1 MRILLINSMSGVGS
15 TGRIVDG
22 IADIL
27 LAKGHEAIIAYGY
40 GNAVHSHARRF
51 GYNSEQF
58 IHKCLSHAFD
68 MQGYGSLFATK
79 NLIDYIKEFKPD
91 IINIHTIHGNYLNF
105 QLLFSFLKEYDVRI
119 VWTLHDCWTFTG
131 HCPHFEYEG
140 CYKWKTEC
148 NHCTQ
153 LWMYPTSKLFDG
165 SRRNFKLK
173 KKFFTSV
180 KDKLTIISVSDW
192 LGSYVKESFFSEVDV
207 RTIRNG
213 INLEKFKPSTISE
226 IEIVRQ
232 KYCIPSDKKVVL
244 AVASPWTERKG
255 WKDIQMLASRIP
267 EDFQIVIVGITKEQG
282 DKLPANIIGIQ
293 RTESVSELQALYS
306 CAYVFINPTYEDCYP
321 TVNLESLACGTPIIS
336 YNTGGSPECFDST
349 TGMVVAQGSVD
360 AMANAIVSLGKER
373 GSYSTTQCRNY
384 AERNCSDKLAF
395 SKYVD
400 LFEELTIGRIKK

>member
-1 MRILLINSMSGVGS
+1 MSGVGS

-27 LAKGHEAIIAYGY
+27 LAKGHEAVIAYGY

-140 CYKWKTEC
+140 CYKWKKEC
-148 NHCTQ
+148 HHCTQ
-153 LWMYPTSKLFDG
+153 LWMYPTSNLFDG

-180 KDKLTIISVSDW
+180 KDKLTIVSVSDW

-207 RTIRNG
+207 RTIHNG
-213 INLEKFKPSTISE
+213 IDIEKFKPSTTAE
-226 IEIVRQ
+226 IEMVRQ

-255 WKDIQMLASRIP
+255 WKDIQKLVSLVSN
-267 EDFQIVIVGITKEQG
+267 EFHIVVVGISKEQS
-282 DKLPANIIGIQ
+282 DELPHNIIGIQ
-293 RTESVSELQALYS
+293 RTENVSELQALYS
-306 CAYVFINPTYEDCYP
+306 CAYVFVNPTYEDCYP
-321 TVNLESLACGTPIIS
+321 TVNLEALACGTPVIS
-336 YNTGGSPECFDST
+336 YKTGGSPECFDSN
-349 TGMVVAQGSVD
+349 TGIVVPQGDVS
-360 AMANAIVSLGKER
+360 AMANTIETLLDKDCIYRKGL
-373 GSYSTTQCRNY
+373 CRNY
-384 AERNCSDKLAF
+384 AERNFSDKLAF
-395 SKYVD
+395 SKYVA
-400 LFEELTIGRIKK
+400 LFEELLAEK